1 MKHSWHTAGSYF
13 ELSDLDDCGQLN
25 PAKTMQRFNLCFMQY
40 QWQQHIESC
49 SPGSLWRAATVLPQR
64 RAEVFSCLL
73 SLFMPNPS
81 ADVKSGQSCHVQICE
96 AKKVRAE
103 AAVMEDVALGMEPRT
118 CRDHFWHLGWDPQK
132 HEIVSRICCMMH
144 VCCGRQMSVKGNWIR
159 QLQPVLNVV
168 PMAVTATRWAVVIV
182 VTPTGPLPP
191 WPYAKHSWH
200 TAGSYFELSDLDDC
214 GQFTLAEPMPC
225 FNLCLVQYQWQH
237 HIKPWS
243 LWLANWQA
251 KNRLRAIESMDV
263 SVPWQSLSD
272 LVSHF
277 GLNPCLGTGHAI
289 CFVTRFADS
298 SQITFANAKHVFLT
312 DKTTKTT
319 TIKFCKNGSAVC
331 CLHNRTILVHTNVGG
346 PNFFGF
352 PSPTSL
358 ILGSVGHT
366 TLPRRKLQAKRSL
379 FSFSWLFAV
388 NGSANGKGQWKDF
401 LSIR

>member
-1 MKHSWHTAGSYF
+1 MRSKESKGRSGSDGRR
-13 ELSDLDDCGQLN
+13 SPWDG
-25 PAKTMQRFNLCFMQY
+25 AK
-40 QWQQHIESC
+40 
-49 SPGSLWRAATVLPQR
+49 
-64 RAEVFSCLL
+64 
-73 SLFMPNPS
+73 
-81 ADVKSGQSCHVQICE
+81 
-96 AKKVRAE
+96 
-103 AAVMEDVALGMEPRT
+103 T
-118 CRDHFWHLGWDPQK
+118 CRDHFWHLGWVPQK

-366 TLPRRKLQAKRSL
+366 TLPRRKLQANDLFFHSL
-379 FSFSWLFAV
+379 
-388 NGSANGKGQWKDF
+388 GSLLSMVVRTAKANGRISCQSVKLSSLSFWHFTRCGVDLPKSGPMTVPEVLQFFPRQSLLMGFQGWFKVHPKPFVLLSSRVPVRCFTMKPPIF
-401 LSIR
+401 LWGLCFGFASIRSVWR